1 MDSSLHRF
9 KNLRIAM
16 FYGDHP
22 PPHVHLL
29 GPGIKVLI
37 EVASL
42 KTKGRCDPKTLAEAK
57 LWIAEQRTTLM
68 QIWQERGAQR

>member
-1 MDSSLHRF
+1 MDSSIYRF
-9 KNLRIAM
+9 KNLRVAM

-37 EVASL
+37 EVESL
-42 KTKGRCDPKTLAEAK
+42 RVKGRCDPTTLAEARS
-57 LWIAEQRTTLM
+57 WIVANRDWIMEM
-68 QIWQERGAQR
+68 WQQRGAKR